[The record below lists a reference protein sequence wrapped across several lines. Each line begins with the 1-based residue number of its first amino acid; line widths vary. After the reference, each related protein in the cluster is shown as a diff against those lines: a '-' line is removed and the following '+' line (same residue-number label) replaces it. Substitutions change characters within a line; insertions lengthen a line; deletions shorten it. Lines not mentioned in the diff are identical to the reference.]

1 MNYKFVLF
9 INLQQ
14 IQIDL
19 ENMVKGVGRQV
30 ETCLEWKSMMKFTQL
45 DPYKLG

>member
-19 ENMVKGVGRQV
+19 ENMVKGV
-30 ETCLEWKSMMKFTQL
+30 WKIVFKFL
-45 DPYKLG
+45 NI